1 MKEVKP
7 SKKPLAIYYAIVLL
21 VLLVQ
26 RPTAWLLLAVLVVLG
41 LYALKGISVAVVY
54 HVLVVSVALV
64 FPLPAALVI
73 NAVGLVIS
81 LTASYLVG
89 RHTDPSDLNSLLD
102 RHPRI
107 KRFFDPS
114 QEMGFASCF
123 VIHSLGLS
131 MEVLGVLFGM
141 LRTGYGTY
149 LVSSWLAIYPGT
161 VCFTIL
167 GSRLDFHSPVFWAFL
182 AVNVVML
189 GYALLYCRR
198 RMSAPGGE
206 MPVDTGKSISSDN
219 NDVS

>member
-1 MKEVKP
+1 MCWW
-7 SKKPLAIYYAIVLL
+7 Y
-21 VLLVQ
+21 
-26 RPTAWLLLAVLVVLG
+26 
-41 LYALKGISVAVVY
+41 
-54 HVLVVSVALV
+54 
-64 FPLPAALVI
+64 PAALVI

-89 RHTDPSDLNSLLD
+89 RHTDPSDLNGLLD

-189 GYALLYCRR
+189 GYALLYCKRQMAASR
-198 RMSAPGGE
+198 PDTGSAPDDE
-206 MPVDTGKSISSDN
+206 T
-219 NDVS
+219 